1 MPTLTLLN
9 DLSPAAIEQCRSS
22 PAAAF
27 IREYKG
33 ECRFTPNPDY
43 VSTEMDIA
51 IGILIDQNEAR
62 SKGIPVEYPAA
73 PFSDAVTSIYFRRK
87 TDNERPTTE
96 S

>member
-9 DLSPAAIEQCRSS
+9 DLSPAAVEQCRSS

-33 ECRFTPNPDY
+33 ECRFTPPADQDY
-43 VSTEMDIA
+43 IVMANDTEP
-51 IGILIDQNEAR
+51 GIINFLPTY
-62 SKGIPVEYPAA
+62 KEY
-73 PFSDAVTSIYFRRK
+73 F
-87 TDNERPTTE
+87 NERPTTK